1 MIKGLFNWGILRT
14 MIAILFLTVVLMG
27 CSTAHKT
34 DADHPTTEKTEVEK
48 DADHKD
54 ADHPE

>member
-1 MIKGLFNWGILRT
+1 MIKGLFNWGTLRT

-34 DADHPTTEKTEVEK
+34 DADHPTTEKTEKTKTHGE
-48 DADHKD
+48 